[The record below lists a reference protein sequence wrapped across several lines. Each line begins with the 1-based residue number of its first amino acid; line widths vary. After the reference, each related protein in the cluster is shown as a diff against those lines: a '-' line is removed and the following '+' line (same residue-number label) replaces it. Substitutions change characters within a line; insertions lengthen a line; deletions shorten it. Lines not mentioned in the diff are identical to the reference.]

1 MEDIYEL
8 KPGVSEVDEARQ
20 YLQVFLKTYKN
31 NNLFTNYDHNEHIRL
46 IIKQRLNEFAEE
58 NSFLAY
64 LLSLVYVHGQTL
76 KTIISENKQFKYSY
90 RHIKRLHSEAL
101 KLFAKYIKITDFDKN
116 PPIIYKISCPLNSKK
131 GTTFK
136 KN

>member
-1 MEDIYEL
+1 MENIYEL

-20 YLQVFLKTYKN
+20 YLQVYLKTYKN
-31 NNLFTNYDHNEHIRL
+31 NNLFTNYDHNEYIRL

-58 NSFLAY
+58 NSLLAY

-90 RHIKRLHSEAL
+90 RHIKRLHNEAL

-116 PPIIYKISCPLNSKK
+116 PPII
-131 GTTFK
+131 
-136 KN
+136 